1 MSETGQDIVHNGQE
15 DTLIPNSEC
24 ANAWGT
30 YIMLPYTFL
39 IRLTRSCTDLV
50 QATFPWYKH
59 MHALMGTS
67 PVVSKAALA
76 HSTSNVDL
84 SVLSRDGG
92 GDDEGSE
99 KGSSDNGD
107 EVHLPMHHPH
117 PILT

>member
-1 MSETGQDIVHNGQE
+1 
-15 DTLIPNSEC
+15 
-24 ANAWGT
+24 
-30 YIMLPYTFL
+30 
-39 IRLTRSCTDLV
+39 
-50 QATFPWYKH
+50 

-76 HSTSNVDL
+76 HSTSNIDL

-99 KGSSDNGD
+99 KGSNDN
-107 EVHLPMHHPH
+107 EVHLPMHHSH